1 MEAKDHYSENFK
13 TLVKQIKDNTNRW
26 RDIPCSW
33 IGRISTVKMTIIP
46 KAIYRFNAI
55 PVKLPRA
62 FSPELEQKIL
72 HFV

>member
-62 FSPELEQKIL
+62 FSPELEKKNL